1 MENTLKSGKSGDG
14 WPLLAILE
22 VQEKDNGGLEAMLEM
37 EKKLRE
43 SKEVKL

>member
-37 EKKLRE
+37 EKNWER
-43 SKEVKL
+43 VKR